1 MMNYLDFWI
10 EKNRANGKHM
20 HDGKYWTY
28 NSVNAFC
35 ELFPYFSR
43 RQISNILNK
52 MVELDLIEKGNFNKS
67 AYDRTC
73 WYAFTEKG
81 KSILQNG
88 EMENTEKGNGF
99 DPEVKPIPVNNNS
112 LRTQLVNTDINI
124 YSYEQLLQCNTD
136 ETLQSN
142 HIETLDD
149 GGMKKEKKKTYN
161 SLIDDYTANEELRLA
176 LKDYVEMRKG
186 MKGYTIRAL
195 EMGFRKL
202 DGLALDDETKIAIV
216 NMAIEHSWKSFYP
229 LGDSNRKQE
238 KSKFDGFAF

>member
-99 DPEVKPIPVNNNS
+99 YPEVKPIPVNNNS

-176 LKDYVEMRKG
+176 LKDYVEMRKS

-195 EMGFRKL
+195 EMGLRKL

-229 LGDSNRKQE
+229 LSDSSKKKKNRYA
-238 KSKFDGFAF
+238 GFAF